1 MKLIFS
7 LLFIMSTCM
16 VVAQG
21 TINETIKQ
29 QLIKDWERAKSY
41 TQEYLEAMPADKYS
55 FRPVDSVRTF
65 AEQMLHFTVS
75 NTGMA
80 FIATGYRSPSLPI
93 IASPNFGRS
102 PGSQTKDS
110 VTYYVLTSYD
120 NMINAIKGFDFNKAT
135 EDMSWDLPGGKR
147 TTTRLNWL
155 EKAFEHQTHHR
166 GQCTVYLRLVGVKP
180 PNERLWD

>member
-1 MKLIFS
+1 
-7 LLFIMSTCM
+7 MSTY
-16 VVAQG
+16 VVPAQG
-21 TINETIKQ
+21 PLNDTLKQ
-29 QLIKDWERAKSY
+29 QLIRDWERAKAY
-41 TQEYLEAMPADKYS
+41 TKEYLDAMPADKYS

-75 NTGMA
+75 NVGMA
-80 FIATGYRSPSLPI
+80 FIATGYRNAALPV
-93 IASPNFGRS
+93 IASPNFGKS
-102 PGSQTKDS
+102 ASSQTKDS

-120 NMINAIKGFDFNKAT
+120 NMINAIRSFDFNKAL
-135 EDMSWDLPGGKR
+135 EQVSWDLPGGKR

-155 EKAFEHQTHHR
+155 YKAFEHQTHHR